1 MTPQELEEEMLSN
14 PVQNLQYMLRR
25 LGTRYS
31 FLPQLATDGLFGE
44 ETLEA
49 VMLFQRELAPPVTGV
64 VDGRTWDAIRRE
76 WMALEREVAPPRS
89 LRIFPGE
96 GAQMLPGGEEEYMVL
111 PQTMFQLLRQRLEG
125 IVEDEA
131 NGQHGDASVQ
141 NTLWL
146 QNLAQLEET
155 GVMDRATW
163 DMLSRLYELFITA
176 GSGSG
181 TAAHQNLTLKSG
193 DQLLT
198 WGLIRFLIGR
208 EEHDGKRR
216 SIDGKDQ
223 IGPHGPCGGEAGLRL
238 SAHPADLQSGGGGAA
253 PPGL

>member
-111 PQTMFQLLRQRLEG
+111 PQTMFQLLRQ
-125 IVEDEA
+125 
-131 NGQHGDASVQ
+131 
-141 NTLWL
+141 
-146 QNLAQLEET
+146 QLEET

-181 TAAHQNLTLKSG
+181 TAAHQNLT
-193 DQLLT
+193 
-198 WGLIRFLIGR
+198 
-208 EEHDGKRR
+208 
-216 SIDGKDQ
+216 
-223 IGPHGPCGGEAGLRL
+223 
-238 SAHPADLQSGGGGAA
+238 
-253 PPGL
+253 

>member
-89 LRIFPGE
+89 LRIFPRE

-181 TAAHQNLTLKSG
+181 TAAHQNLT
-193 DQLLT
+193 
-198 WGLIRFLIGR
+198 
-208 EEHDGKRR
+208 
-216 SIDGKDQ
+216 
-223 IGPHGPCGGEAGLRL
+223 
-238 SAHPADLQSGGGGAA
+238 
-253 PPGL
+253 

>member
-1 MTPQELEEEMLSN
+1 M
-14 PVQNLQYMLRR
+14 
-25 LGTRYS
+25 
-31 FLPQLATDGLFGE
+31 
-44 ETLEA
+44 
-49 VMLFQRELAPPVTGV
+49 
-64 VDGRTWDAIRRE
+64 
-76 WMALEREVAPPRS
+76 APPRS

-163 DMLSRLYELFITA
+163 DMLSRLYELFITSRIGERDRGPSEFNIEKR
-176 GSGSG
+176 GSALDMG
-181 TAAHQNLTLKSG
+181 ADPFFN
-193 DQLLT
+193 
-198 WGLIRFLIGR
+198 R
-208 EEHDGKRR
+208 KRR
-216 SIDGKDQ
+216 T
-223 IGPHGPCGGEAGLRL
+223 
-238 SAHPADLQSGGGGAA
+238 
-253 PPGL
+253 

>member
-1 MTPQELEEEMLSN
+1 MTRDELERELLAQ
-14 PVQNLQYMLRR
+14 PVRSLQYMLRR
-25 LGTRYS
+25 LSLQYP
-31 FLPQLATDGLFGE
+31 FLPEIVADGVFGE
-44 ETLEA
+44 RTLEA

-111 PQTMFQLLRQRLEG
+111 PQTMFQLLRQRLE
-125 IVEDEA
+125 DEA

-181 TAAHQNLTLKSG
+181 TAAHQNLT
-193 DQLLT
+193 
-198 WGLIRFLIGR
+198 
-208 EEHDGKRR
+208 
-216 SIDGKDQ
+216 
-223 IGPHGPCGGEAGLRL
+223 
-238 SAHPADLQSGGGGAA
+238 
-253 PPGL
+253 